1 MNENTMTRE
10 QLIGEINAMKIL
22 LKDSDYVALK
32 VSEALMNGDDT
43 EPYAEKIAA
52 RKEWRAK
59 LNEYERLLEEMPEPE
74 PEIEDEEPPE
84 EIEEPGVIEVDE
96 DETDGEEQEIDIT
109 VEDTGGEEVIDI
121 TDAEEEAA
129 NDTDAEE

>member
-1 MNENTMTRE
+1 MNENAMTRE

-74 PEIEDEEPPE
+74 IEDEEPPE

-96 DETDGEEQEIDIT
+96 TDGEEQEIDIT
-109 VEDTGGEEVIDI
+109 EEDTNEEESIDI
-121 TDAEEEAA
+121 TDTEEEVA
-129 NDTDAEE
+129 NDTGAEE